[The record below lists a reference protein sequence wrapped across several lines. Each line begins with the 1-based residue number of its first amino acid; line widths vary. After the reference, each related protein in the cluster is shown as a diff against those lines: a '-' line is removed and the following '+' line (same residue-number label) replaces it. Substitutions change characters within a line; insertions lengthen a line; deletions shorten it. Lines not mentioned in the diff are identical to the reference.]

1 MKHKMTA
8 KQQKF
13 VDQYIKFGNAK
24 QAALEAGYSPKTAK
38 QMGVENLSKPYLKA
52 AIDERMKAMEDDTI
66 AKATEV
72 LEYFTTVLRGTA
84 RETVAVA
91 TMDGVEQVDNPP
103 SIKDRMSAGK
113 ELLKRY
119 PGNDELLNAQ
129 LTKIITDI
137 EKTKADVR
145 KSKAEADI
153 MEAKASA
160 YRTPEGQDGG
170 LNKLLAAIDESIP
183 KGGDVNDN
191 SD

>member
-1 MKHKMTA
+1 MKISP
-8 KQQKF
+8 KQRAF
-13 VDQYIKFGNAK
+13 ADNFIKSGNKYQSAI
-24 QAALEAGYSPKTAK
+24 EAGYSKNYARSHAEK
-38 QMGVENLSKPYLKA
+38 LSENVGIKSYIA
-52 AIDERMKAMEDDTI
+52 ERMKRIESDKI
-66 AKATEV
+66 AKAAEV
-72 LEYFTTVLRGTA
+72 LQYFTTVLRGEA
-84 RETVAVA
+84 KETIIVS
-91 TMDGVEQVDNPP
+91 TPDGAESVENEP
-103 SIKDRMSAGK
+103 SIKDRMAAGR

-160 YRTPEGQDGG
+160 YRTPECQDGG

-191 SD
+191 PD

>member
-1 MKHKMTA
+1 
-8 KQQKF
+8 
-13 VDQYIKFGNAK
+13 
-24 QAALEAGYSPKTAK
+24 
-38 QMGVENLSKPYLKA
+38 
-52 AIDERMKAMEDDTI
+52 R
-66 AKATEV
+66 
-72 LEYFTTVLRGTA
+72 
-84 RETVAVA
+84 
-91 TMDGVEQVDNPP
+91 
-103 SIKDRMSAGK
+103 

-145 KSKAEADI
+145 KSEAEADI

-160 YRTPEGQDGG
+160 YHTPEGQDGG

>member
-66 AKATEV
+66 AKAAEV

-103 SIKDRMSAGK
+103 SIKDCMSAGK

-119 PGNDELLNAQ
+119 PADDRMLGAQ
-129 LTKIITDI
+129 IKKL
-137 EKTKADVR
+137 E
-145 KSKAEADI
+145 AEADI
-153 MEAKASA
+153 MAAKAKRETSED
-160 YRTPEGQDGG
+160 TSKITINIKPIHQDGG
-170 LNKLLAAIDESIP
+170 DDSAD
-183 KGGDVNDN
+183 
-191 SD
+191 

>member
-66 AKATEV
+66 AKAAEV

-119 PGNDELLNAQ
+119 PADDRMLGAQ
-129 LTKIITDI
+129 IKKL
-137 EKTKADVR
+137 E
-145 KSKAEADI
+145 AEADI
-153 MEAKASA
+153 MEAKAKREISED
-160 YRTPEGQDGG
+160 TSNITINIKPIQQDGG
-170 LNKLLAAIDESIP
+170 DDSAD
-183 KGGDVNDN
+183 
-191 SD
+191 

>member
-160 YRTPEGQDGG
+160 YRTTEGQDGG

>member
-119 PGNDELLNAQ
+119 PDNDELLNAQ

-145 KSKAEADI
+145 KSEAEADI
-153 MEAKASA
+153 MEAKAKREKSED
-160 YRTPEGQDGG
+160 TSNITINIKPIQQDGG
-170 LNKLLAAIDESIP
+170 DDSAD
-183 KGGDVNDN
+183 
-191 SD
+191 